1 MSALRFGT
9 NVRLY
14 VETMDA
20 WLVEFDG
27 EGNIKLEGEGWR
39 RPSLQERRAI
49 IHAARGDLEILTEL
63 VDQLESDVT
72 PRRS

>member
-1 MSALRFGT
+1 
-9 NVRLY
+9 
-14 VETMDA
+14 MDA

-27 EGNIKLEGEGWR
+27 EGNIRLEDEGWR

-49 IHAARGDLEILTEL
+49 IHAARGDLAILTEL
-63 VDQLESDVT
+63 VDLFESDAT

>member
-1 MSALRFGT
+1 MK
-9 NVRLY
+9 LY

-27 EGNIKLEGEGWR
+27 DGHIKLEGEEWR

-49 IHAARGDLEILTEL
+49 IHAARGEVETLTEL
-63 VDQLESDVT
+63 IAALESDSA
-72 PRRS
+72 RQRS